1 MADKNRNGIP
11 DDRENLFRPGQKA
24 GGLRSGYDGRAGVNP
39 YFDSLESGN
48 VNPGLAKPGER
59 TPIQAL
65 LGLAVNPLRQGMN
78 AVSDLFDPVSSQGDR
93 VGNGW
98 GDRSFGVQRGYY
110 DNVNKTA
117 RRPAKQ
123 ARTFQRSGEE
133 EGPQGTSPMSFADAL
148 AQALSM
154 VGGTGGGDIPMM
166 NFDPERNAAR
176 STAAEADA
184 RYEAMYRQLRGSIDA
199 DAPKIQAAY
208 TQAIDNTN
216 AGAERAQGN
225 AQAAVD
231 ASQARNQSVL
241 GNLGIQ
247 DANAQIIGEGRD
259 ANTQAAAAI
268 GDMAQA
274 QQAATTNLTA
284 NQASSV
290 QQNQSIGNAAGLE
303 GNLQRAQNQAKL
315 QSLLAQIDM
324 EEQGQ
329 NSQIAQ
335 QNASRQQSGMGN
347 ALSLAS
353 QLYGYNREDI
363 ASENNLQMEAMKMN
377 QPSDFLQMMQNF
389 EMLTQDRGGDLGPVV
404 DSSTLTPEQLASI
417 LKAIR

>member
-11 DDRENLFRPGQKA
+11 DDREGLFRPGQRTKPIA
-24 GGLRSGYDGRAGVNP
+24 GSITGQDRVRNGVNP
-39 YFDSLESGN
+39 FFKDLEGSANPFGAL
-48 VNPGLAKPGER
+48 VNP
-59 TPIQAL
+59 
-65 LGLAVNPLRQGMN
+65 VRQGLN
-78 AVSDLFDPVSSQGDR
+78 WFGDIGNWGNDSQADR
-93 VGNGW
+93 VGTGL
-98 GDRSFGVQRGYY
+98 GDSAFGVQKGYY
-110 DNVNKTA
+110 DNVNATA
-117 RRPAKQ
+117 QRPSRRQGAGFLKAQ
-123 ARTFQRSGEE
+123 G
-133 EGPQGTSPMSFADAL
+133 GPQGTSPLSFADAL

-154 VGGTGGGDIPMM
+154 VGGSGGGEIPMM
-166 NFDPERNAAR
+166 NFDPERDAAR

-199 DAPKIQAAY
+199 DAPQIQAAY

-225 AQAAVD
+225 AQEAVD

-259 ANTQAAAAI
+259 ANTQAATAI

-363 ASENNLQMEAMKMN
+363 AAENDMQMQAMQMN
-377 QPSDFLQMMQNF
+377 QPSDFMQMMQNF
-389 EMLTQDRGGDLGPVV
+389 GALTQDRGGELGPIV

>member
-11 DDRENLFRPGQKA
+11 DDRERGVRVPRANGGVTFGSAEPGSTPRPSRVGFKQPGTDRYAPSQQWSGLLGEGLNFLTDAGRNLTNFFTTPEGSAPR
-24 GGLRSGYDGRAGVNP
+24 GGGVGDWIFGSNP
-39 YFDSLESGN
+39 ND
-48 VNPGLAKPGER
+48 AKPKPRMRRE
-59 TPIQAL
+59 PFFKA
-65 LGLAVNPLRQGMN
+65 QG
-78 AVSDLFDPVSSQGDR
+78 
-93 VGNGW
+93 
-98 GDRSFGVQRGYY
+98 
-110 DNVNKTA
+110 
-117 RRPAKQ
+117 
-123 ARTFQRSGEE
+123 
-133 EGPQGTSPMSFADAL
+133 GPQGTSPLSFADAL
-148 AQALSM
+148 AQALGM
-154 VGGTGGGDIPMM
+154 LGGQGGGEIPMM
-166 NFDPERNAAR
+166 NFDPERNALR
-176 STAAEADA
+176 SQASEADS
-184 RYEAMYRQLRGSIDA
+184 RLGAMYRQLQGSIEA
-199 DAPKIQAAY
+199 DAPQIQGAY
-208 TQAIDNTN
+208 QQAIDSTN
-216 AGAERAQGN
+216 SSAGMAQANAQG
-225 AQAAVD
+225 AVD

-241 GNLGIQ
+241 ANLGIE

-259 ANTQAAAAI
+259 ANTQAAAAMQ
-268 GDMAQA
+268 DMAQA
-274 QQAATTNLTA
+274 QQAATTNLSA

-290 QQNQSIGNAAGLE
+290 QQNRSIGSAAGLE
-303 GNLQRAQNQAKL
+303 GNLQRAQNQARL

-377 QPSDFLQMMQNF
+377 QPSDFMQMMQNF

>member
-11 DDRENLFRPGQKA
+11 DDREGLFRPGQRTKPIA
-24 GGLRSGYDGRAGVNP
+24 GSITGQDRVRNGVNP
-39 YFDSLESGN
+39 FFKDLEGSANPFGAL
-48 VNPGLAKPGER
+48 VNP
-59 TPIQAL
+59 
-65 LGLAVNPLRQGMN
+65 VRQGLN
-78 AVSDLFDPVSSQGDR
+78 WFGDIGNWGDDTQADR
-93 VGNGW
+93 VGTGL
-98 GDRSFGVQRGYY
+98 GDSAFGVQKGYY

-117 RRPAKQ
+117 QRPARQ
-123 ARTFQRSGEE
+123 GRGAFQKLGAG
-133 EGPQGTSPMSFADAL
+133 GPQGTPPLSFADAL

-154 VGGTGGGDIPMM
+154 VGGTEGGGIPSV

-199 DAPKIQAAY
+199 DAPQIQAAY
-208 TQAIDNTN
+208 AQAIDNTN

-231 ASQARNQSVL
+231 ASQERNQSVL

-259 ANTQAAAAI
+259 ANTQAAAAL

-335 QNASRQQSGMGN
+335 QNASQQQSGMGN

-363 ASENNLQMEAMKMN
+363 ASENDLQMQAMKMN
-377 QPSDFLQMMQNF
+377 QPSDFMQMMQNF
-389 EMLTQDRGGDLGPVV
+389 GMLTQDRGGDLGPVV
-404 DSSTLTPEQLASI
+404 DSSTLTPEQLAS
-417 LKAIR
+417 LFKAIR